1 MELTG
6 CCFALDVPPAWR
18 METNDGVVIA
28 TSDESFA
35 SFIPNVVLRESRLR
49 RPEPTSLAAASQA
62 NLAVLS
68 TQIPGSF
75 FFHVE
80 ALPDANAA
88 PGPAERR
95 RLWAFST
102 LKIPEAHGNALC
114 LVMIQDLLVVGDVI
128 AEVTATVPL
137 MAWHRGSV
145 YESILD
151 SLRPLPPR
159 ARRVPHT
166 DSDVFTVDLDDWASN
181 RDGVP
186 REKLDV
192 QPDPVPALAGEIADL
207 SEDAFKVLDDLT
219 ALGHSRR
226 TSKFSS
232 AGRELRRAGLID
244 DPGAL
249 TETGEWVAAHLRD
262 GRHMAV
268 AANSSPPQLLTLWI
282 GDMTVLAISHLTDA
296 ATGNITHRI
305 VYCLADDIP
314 RLVFM
319 WLELQPSWDMTFEI
333 TCSQAEFIAKL
344 QTDAPPG
351 TVPDGDAAEFMR
363 QRWVAVSLIGPD
375 DDKDAPEVA
384 WAMARPR
391 GVALLTK
398 GTDADR
404 VVVSRNPAE
413 PFWQVLTRA
422 LLNLA
427 EGEEP

>member
-35 SFIPNVVLRESRLR
+35 GFTPNVVLRESRLTH
-49 RPEPTSLAAASQA
+49 PALTSLAAASQA
-62 NLAVLS
+62 NLVVLS

-151 SLRPLPPR
+151 SLRPLPSR

-296 ATGNITHRI
+296 ATGSITHRI
-305 VYCLADDIP
+305 VHCLADDIP

-319 WLELQPSWDMTFEI
+319 WLELQPSWDMAFEI

-344 QTDAPPG
+344 QTDGPPG

-363 QRWVAVSLIGPD
+363 QRWVTVSLIGPND
-375 DDKDAPEVA
+375 DTDAPEVA

-422 LLNLA
+422 LLSLA
-427 EGEEP
+427 EGEES

>member
-1 MELTG
+1 M
-6 CCFALDVPPAWR
+6 
-18 METNDGVVIA
+18 
-28 TSDESFA
+28 
-35 SFIPNVVLRESRLR
+35 
-49 RPEPTSLAAASQA
+49 
-62 NLAVLS
+62 
-68 TQIPGSF
+68 
-75 FFHVE
+75 
-80 ALPDANAA
+80 
-88 PGPAERR
+88 
-95 RLWAFST
+95 
-102 LKIPEAHGNALC
+102 
-114 LVMIQDLLVVGDVI
+114 VGDVI

-151 SLRPLPPR
+151 SLRPLPPN

-226 TSKFSS
+226 TSKFSA
-232 AGRELRRAGLID
+232 AGRELRSAGLID

-305 VYCLADDIP
+305 VHCLADDIP

-351 TVPDGDAAEFMR
+351 TVPDGDAAEFTR

-391 GVALLTK
+391 GVALLTE

-422 LLNLA
+422 LLNLV

>member
-1 MELTG
+1 M
-6 CCFALDVPPAWR
+6 R
-18 METNDGVVIA
+18 
-28 TSDESFA
+28 S
-35 SFIPNVVLRESRLR
+35 
-49 RPEPTSLAAASQA
+49 
-62 NLAVLS
+62 
-68 TQIPGSF
+68 
-75 FFHVE
+75 
-80 ALPDANAA
+80 
-88 PGPAERR
+88 
-95 RLWAFST
+95 
-102 LKIPEAHGNALC
+102 
-114 LVMIQDLLVVGDVI
+114 
-128 AEVTATVPL
+128 
-137 MAWHRGSV
+137 
-145 YESILD
+145 
-151 SLRPLPPR
+151 
-159 ARRVPHT
+159 
-166 DSDVFTVDLDDWASN
+166 
-181 RDGVP
+181 
-186 REKLDV
+186 
-192 QPDPVPALAGEIADL
+192 
-207 SEDAFKVLDDLT
+207 
-219 ALGHSRR
+219 
-226 TSKFSS
+226 
-232 AGRELRRAGLID
+232 AGLID
-244 DPGAL
+244 GPGAL

-351 TVPDGDAAEFMR
+351 TVPDGDAAEFTR
-363 QRWVAVSLIGPD
+363 QRWVAVSLVGPND
-375 DDKDAPEVA
+375 DTDAPEVA

-422 LLNLA
+422 LLSLA